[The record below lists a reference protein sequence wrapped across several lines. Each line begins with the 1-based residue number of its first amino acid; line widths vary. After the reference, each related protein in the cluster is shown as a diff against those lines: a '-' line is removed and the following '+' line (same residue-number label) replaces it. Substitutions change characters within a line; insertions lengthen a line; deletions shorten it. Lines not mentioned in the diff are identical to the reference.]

1 MQQSMI
7 DAVSVRLNLLQVV
20 KIILFYD
27 IEKRKQSVHII
38 EEKEKKKEMDDAR
51 SRRHESRREIEE
63 DERKGI
69 KRQPVRSTR
78 APTYHEEAESSE
90 EDEKKTPSKKRKLA
104 SARSKSTDL
113 KSNSSSKENEIT
125 FERIHSEDVNM
136 LIKDLFLSA
145 YDKKILK
152 AEESSYV
159 KNLKRKC
166 RSVVAVF

>member
-1 MQQSMI
+1 MTVLIRFHS
-7 DAVSVRLNLLQVV
+7 
-20 KIILFYD
+20 
-27 IEKRKQSVHII
+27 IEKRKQSIQLI
-38 EEKEKKKEMDDAR
+38 EEKEKKREMDDAR

-78 APTYHEEAESSE
+78 APTYHEEVDSSE
-90 EDEKKTPSKKRKLA
+90 EDEKKTPSKKRNLV

-125 FERIHSEDVNM
+125 FERIQSEDVNT
-136 LIKDLFLSA
+136 LIKDLFMSA
-145 YDKKILK
+145 YDKRILK

>member
-1 MQQSMI
+1 MPQSMI

-20 KIILFYD
+20 KIRPFDD
-27 IEKRKQSVHII
+27 IEKRKQSIHII
-38 EEKEKKKEMDDAR
+38 EEKEKKREMDDAR

-113 KSNSSSKENEIT
+113 KANSSSKENEIT